1 METWD
6 ENRIE
11 FGEHAGTK
19 LEGEAGGEA
28 ASVSG
33 RCEEVKSGRV
43 DSSCQTELGRP
54 QQRLF
59 LLRLNQRAAG

>member
-11 FGEHAGTK
+11 FGERAGTK
-19 LEGEAGGEA
+19 LEGEA

-33 RCEEVKSGRV
+33 RCEEVKSGCV